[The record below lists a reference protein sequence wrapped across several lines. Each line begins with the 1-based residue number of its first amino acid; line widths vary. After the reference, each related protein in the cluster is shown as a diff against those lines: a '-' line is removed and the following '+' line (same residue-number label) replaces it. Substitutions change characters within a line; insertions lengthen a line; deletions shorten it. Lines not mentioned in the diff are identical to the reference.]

1 MDKGKDSDRSNP
13 SINLQTV
20 PTYNETEFG
29 SSPVTVN
36 NQKPNLNM
44 TIKCL
49 NSYINELVKENERL
63 QNIVDDTKTT
73 NLLNKQMLNDYAQ
86 IINEKEEENIKLQ
99 NQLENCQKEI
109 QELKENQEIS
119 NDKLS
124 DRESQKENQVER
136 FSQLFNSDD
145 FHNAEKQKILIKKLM
160 EMMKFYES
168 SDDEPE
174 LTSKRFPSLLK
185 DEDQQ
190 DDPFSSN
197 ALDNSEESQDDTNS
211 QPEDPFGNNA
221 CLEEETDE
229 V

>member
-1 MDKGKDSDRSNP
+1 
-13 SINLQTV
+13 
-20 PTYNETEFG
+20 
-29 SSPVTVN
+29 
-36 NQKPNLNM
+36 
-44 TIKCL
+44 
-49 NSYINELVKENERL
+49 
-63 QNIVDDTKTT
+63 
-73 NLLNKQMLNDYAQ
+73 MLNDYAQ

-174 LTSKRFPSLLK
+174 LTSK
-185 DEDQQ
+185 
-190 DDPFSSN
+190 
-197 ALDNSEESQDDTNS
+197 
-211 QPEDPFGNNA
+211 
-221 CLEEETDE
+221 
-229 V
+229 